1 MVVRCL
7 HLSVPAKMFS
17 GRFVPGVC
25 RCGHWSMSTR
35 RKSMSM
41 PDVPLQRERG
51 GVPSVRGGGLKI
63 YVINLSA

>member
-17 GRFVPGVC
+17 GRFVPGVW

-41 PDVPLQRERG
+41 PDVPLQEDKDREREG
-51 GVPSVRGGGLKI
+51 EGGLKI